1 MNTKNLHQI
10 FAHYT
15 ERFEELNNAEHYEN
29 FKWLAAKQYRERMDL
44 ALSKDGPEFAD
55 VMKSFVKD
63 KITQT
68 IIDNYTQPFAGLAEL
83 ARKEPETVKKML
95 LALYAD
101 DGGDLKLREEKIR
114 EFFVQSQKLL
124 DRYFPNSFL
133 YKQDAHAVSAY
144 LFLYDPDHH
153 YLYKPTQARLFAD
166 CVEFYGNWG
175 SGNNIKL
182 DVFYKMCDELVAE
195 IKKCPELL
203 ETNQS
208 RYDGRFRVKPE
219 ELHPDT
225 EKHILAFDIIYCSMV
240 YDLFKGITFKT
251 ITVKEKKLYEERLKK
266 VQELQEKYIQAEER
280 VQQFDEAIQHYRTIF
295 VQGAEVRN
303 PAYGNGTV
311 TDCDGNLIT
320 VQFETREALMKF
332 DFYSA
337 VSDGY
342 LKFEDMLDETTKQEY
357 QELFKNHTNILTRAS
372 SLQKKLREYSDILE

>member
-1 MNTKNLHQI
+1 MNTQNLQQI

-15 ERFEELNNAEHYEN
+15 ERFEELNDAKNDEN
-29 FKWLAAKQYRERMDL
+29 FKWRTAKQFRERMDL
-44 ALSKDGPEFAD
+44 ALSKDGSEFAD

-63 KITQT
+63 KITKT

-83 ARKEPETVKKML
+83 ARKEPETVKNML

-101 DGGDLKLREEKIR
+101 DGGDLKIREEKIYA
-114 EFFVQSQKLL
+114 FFIQSQKLL

-166 CVEFYGNWG
+166 CVEFYGDWG

-195 IKKCPELL
+195 IKKCPALL

-208 RYDGRFRVKPE
+208 RFDGRFRVKPE
-219 ELHPDT
+219 DMHPDT
-225 EKHILAFDIIYCSMV
+225 EKHILAFDLIYCSMV

-251 ITVKEKKLYEERLKK
+251 ITVKEKKLYQERLKK
-266 VQELQEKYIQAEER
+266 ARELQTAYQDAERNCQKLKQAEE
-280 VQQFDEAIQHYRTIF
+280 HYNEIF
-295 VQGAEVRN
+295 VSGATVRN
-303 PAYGNGTV
+303 AAYGNGKVLSCEKKIVTV
-311 TDCDGNLIT
+311 K
-320 VQFETREALMKF
+320 FEPTEKVVKF
-332 DFYSA
+332 DYYSA
-337 VSDGY
+337 VVNGY
-342 LKFEDMLDETTKQEY
+342 LKFEDALDDETAKEY
-357 QELFKNHTNILTRAS
+357 KALFKRHTEVYAAVEKYEKDL
-372 SLQKKLREYSDILE
+372 KKYSDILE